1 MMKPAFGSAIP
12 RRMLAEPHCAARQ
25 AHTAASQHAHPAA
38 VCSLVSMMQ
47 GKTDPEAKRKCIGA
61 GFIEVFKDFA
71 ADLKA
76 KVQPAL
82 CAGAS

>member
-1 MMKPAFGSAIP
+1 M
-12 RRMLAEPHCAARQ
+12 
-25 AHTAASQHAHPAA
+25 
-38 VCSLVSMMQ
+38 VQ
-47 GKTDPEAKRKCIGA
+47 GKSDPEAKRKCIGA

-82 CAGAS
+82 CAAAS

>member
-1 MMKPAFGSAIP
+1 
-12 RRMLAEPHCAARQ
+12 MLSEPHCAAHH
-25 AHTAASQHAHPAA
+25 AHRAASQHAHP
-38 VCSLVSMMQ
+38 VPLCSLLSMMQ

-76 KVQPAL
+76 KVQPAMS
-82 CAGAS
+82 ATAS